1 MKTKAVIFPKADTFE
16 FGEVTLPEPGP
27 SDVLLRSVVTAISPG
42 TERWILRGKHL
53 GSKFPCVPGYH
64 RISVVEQCGKD
75 VPGLQ
80 VGDLVYGGGGRWQES
95 HIACLF
101 GAHTGHAVADW
112 RSVDFID
119 STMPNTLDL
128 ECMAFTIVAG
138 VANRGIRF
146 CEVHD
151 HQKILIIGAGFIGIC
166 AAQLAGLR
174 RAQAVLIEK
183 DPERVAWV
191 KNIVG
196 PVFCTDDEKLE
207 ANLRGVAPAGFD
219 LIYDTV
225 GHAATTDAMVKLA
238 KPQGKL
244 LLQAQYF
251 DKEKCAVDLDQI
263 KIRELTCKTTCGI
276 DKQDWIDTITNIRQ
290 RRLRIAPL
298 ITHRFNADDA
308 LKGYELLHTGKP
320 LNMGIV
326 FHWDAPTK

>member
-16 FGEVTLPEPGP
+16 FAELTLPDPGP
-27 SDVLLRSVVTAISPG
+27 SEVLLRSVVTAISPG
-42 TERWILRGKHL
+42 TERWILRGKHS

-75 VPGLQ
+75 VAGLQ
-80 VGDLVYGGGGRWQES
+80 VGDLVYGGSGGWQES
-95 HIACLF
+95 HIASLF
-101 GAHTGHAVADW
+101 GAHTGHAVTDW

-119 STMPNTLDL
+119 SARSNILEL
-128 ECMAFTIVAG
+128 ECMAFTLVAG

-151 HQKILIIGAGFIGIC
+151 YQKVLIIGAGFIGIC
-166 AAQLAGLR
+166 AAQLAALR
-174 RAQAVLIEK
+174 RAQPVLIEK
-183 DPERVAWV
+183 NRERVAWV

-207 ANLRGVAPAGFD
+207 ANLRAIAPAGFD
-219 LIYDTV
+219 VIYDTV
-225 GHAATTDAMVKLA
+225 GHAATTDTMVKLA
-238 KPQGKL
+238 RPQGKL

-251 DKEKCAVDLDQI
+251 DKEKCAIDLDQI

-290 RRLRIAPL
+290 RRLKIAPL
-298 ITHRFNADDA
+298 ITHRFGADEA

-326 FHWDAPTK
+326 FHW